1 MLDIRKF
8 VAKIS
13 KMYLEDNVDKQK
25 LSKYDLPQPL
35 CGFDFTQ
42 HFVYVNRY
50 VYGSTFFG
58 TSRMSQEKIN
68 IVCEAFK
75 SIFMDLL
82 NLKAKLTIEEI
93 EYFEEFFVD
102 EIDRRHDESVST
114 YRISWV
120 VFLE

>member
-8 VAKIS
+8 VTKIAKQ
-13 KMYLEDNVDKQK
+13 YLENNVDKQK
-25 LSKYDLPQPL
+25 LSNYDLPQIF

-42 HFVYVNRY
+42 HFVYLNRY
-50 VYGSTFFG
+50 VYGTTFFG

-68 IVCEAFK
+68 IVCESFK

-82 NLKAKLTIEEI
+82 NLKAKLMIEEV
-93 EYFEEFFVD
+93 EYLEEYLVD
-102 EIDRRHDESVST
+102 EIERRHDESVSI

>member
-8 VAKIS
+8 ITKIAKQ
-13 KMYLEDNVDKQK
+13 YLENNVDKQK
-25 LSKYDLPQPL
+25 LRNYDLPQIL

-42 HFVYVNRY
+42 HFVFVNRY
-50 VYGSTFFG
+50 VYGTTFLG
-58 TSRMSQEKIN
+58 MSRMSQEKIN

-75 SIFMDLL
+75 SIFMNLL
-82 NLKAKLTIEEI
+82 NLKAKLMIEEV
-93 EYFEEFFVD
+93 EYLEEYFVD
-102 EIDRRHDESVST
+102 EIERRHDESVSI

>member
-8 VAKIS
+8 VAKIG
-13 KMYLEDNVDKQK
+13 KKYHGDNIDKQK
-25 LSKYDLPQPL
+25 LSKYDLPQTL
-35 CGFDFTQ
+35 CGLDFTQ
-42 HFVYVNRY
+42 HFGYINRY
-50 VYGSTFFG
+50 VYGTTFFG

-82 NLKAKLTIEEI
+82 NLKAKLMIEEV
-93 EYFEEFFVD
+93 EYLEESFVD
-102 EIDRRHDESVST
+102 EIDRRHDESVSI

-120 VFLE
+120 VFLK